1 MNLAFEKGLFN
12 QYNVTYKA
20 PKAEPK
26 APFTAIPL
34 EYNCDS
40 EFRYCIYD
48 SSKLCVRNWD
58 CGFLGSDPDWGHNV
72 NTTTADNKNVKI
84 YVAFSGTDSSHLP
97 FRSAGLLPSM
107 LNDLTVSAIATKLH
121 IGYTGL

>member
-1 MNLAFEKGLFN
+1 M
-12 QYNVTYKA
+12 
-20 PKAEPK
+20 
-26 APFTAIPL
+26 
-34 EYNCDS
+34 
-40 EFRYCIYD
+40 R
-48 SSKLCVRNWD
+48 SKLGLRV
-58 CGFLGSDPDWGHNV
+58 GSDSDWGHNV